1 MEDSL
6 WHDFTKLQNNCQYVI
21 FKVCYFAGGVP
32 GTLRPN
38 CLVSCLKEI
47 IAFIASD
54 GT

>member
-6 WHDFTKLQNNCQYVI
+6 WRDFTKLKSNCQYVI

-32 GTLRPN
+32 GTLHPDY
-38 CLVSCLKEI
+38 LVSCLKEI
-47 IAFIASD
+47 IACIVSI